1 MKYEELRCQVCGAE
15 QLVKQSDGTYVCE
28 YCRARYRENDLERYK
43 EAIKGELRGVVTEAL
58 LFQRAQDIANIRRNL
73 FEALK
78 EEYTD
83 SYKIVGYCR
92 ELKKLLPN
100 DFQARCFEVL
110 NNGNKWQINA
120 MLESVDVKGEGRL
133 YVKDILESM
142 IKSLAPENLLAL
154 KSLADRALEGAEKT
168 KYLNK
173 IEEESGKCEAGLYSP
188 EVPRKAFIA
197 YSSRDMAIV
206 TPLVEYLESMG
217 ISCFVALRNMRH
229 GRGSVEN
236 YEKVLKRAMHNCK
249 SFVFVSTRNSRRFD
263 CDAMEKEIPYV
274 KDKEPKVKRIEY
286 LVEDYGENESAIKAT
301 LKEFFGEKEWVRNK
315 EDLPMRIMGSEPQ
328 SAAAAVVKYCLVCGA
343 ENAMDAF
350 TCKRCEKREF
360 GTGEEYEARRQEVKR
375 QEKEQKAAARRDAE
389 KKEAAR
395 IEAEKREAAQE
406 ASRLF
411 SREKTPVA
419 EIDLSD
425 FKIEDGVLVEYS
437 GEGGVVIIPNS
448 VTSIGKEAF
457 EYCESL
463 TSITIPDS
471 VTSIGDHAFYDCE
484 SLTSITIPNSVT
496 SIGRSAF
503 YGCKSLTSITI
514 PKRVTSIEWSV
525 FSGCSSLTSIT
536 IPNSVTSIGDCAF
549 EDCESLTSITIPNS
563 VTSIGEA
570 AFSGCSSL
578 TSITIPNS
586 VTSIEWSAFSGCSS
600 LTSITIPNSVTS
612 IGWSIFSGCIGLE
625 EIKVEKGNP
634 VCHSEGN
641 CLIGTESKTLVAG
654 CKNSKIPADGS
665 VTSIGECA
673 FYGCESL
680 TSITIPKR
688 VTSIGECAFY
698 GCESL
703 TSITIPNS
711 VTSIEQEAFSGCSS
725 LTSITI
731 PNSVTSIEQEAFSGC
746 SSLTSITI
754 PKRVTSIGDC
764 AFYGCESLTSITIPK
779 RVTSIG
785 EGAFGGC
792 IGLEEIKVEK
802 RNLVFHSEGNCL
814 IETKSKTLVA
824 GCKNS
829 KIPADGR
836 VTSIGED
843 AFYDCKSLTSIT
855 TPNSVTSIGRSAF
868 YGCKSLTSITIPNS
882 VTSIERSVFSG
893 CSSLTSI
900 TIPDSVTS
908 IGGGA
913 FAYCVGLT
921 SITIPN
927 SVTSIGEGAF
937 YDCESL
943 TSITIPDS
951 VASIGKRAFE
961 GCSSLTSITIPNSVT
976 SIERSVFSGCS
987 SLTSITIPKRVT
999 SIGEDAFYDCES
1011 LTSVTI
1017 PNSVTRIYKDAFE
1030 GCSDD
1035 LQIYC
1040 SGVEPMV
1047 WPAGWDESLKGK
1059 VIWAK

>member
-15 QLVKQSDGTYVCE
+15 GVVEQSDGTYVCE
-28 YCRARYRENDLERYK
+28 YCRARYIENDLERYK

-360 GTGEEYEARRQEVKR
+360 GTEEEYEARRQEVKR

-395 IEAEKREAAQE
+395 IEAEKRETAQE

-448 VTSIGKEAF
+448 VTSIGEDAF
-457 EYCESL
+457 NGCKRL
-463 TSITIPDS
+463 TSVTIS
-471 VTSIGDHAFYDCE
+471 
-484 SLTSITIPNSVT
+484 NSVT
-496 SIGRSAF
+496 SIGRRAF
-503 YGCKSLTSITI
+503 Y
-514 PKRVTSIEWSV
+514 E
-525 FSGCSSLTSIT
+525 CSSLTSIT
-536 IPNSVTSIGDCAF
+536 IPNSVTSVGARAF
-549 EDCESLTSITIPNS
+549 DRCSSLTSITIPDSVISIGERAFNVCSSLTSIAIPNS
-563 VTSIGEA
+563 VTSIGEE
-570 AFSGCSSL
+570 AFYRCTSL
-578 TSITIPNS
+578 TSVIIPNS
-586 VTSIEWSAFSGCSS
+586 VTGIGGGAFAACMD
-600 LTSITIPNSVTS
+600 
-612 IGWSIFSGCIGLE
+612 LE
-625 EIKVEKGNP
+625 EIRGGKGNP
-634 VCHSEGN
+634 
-641 CLIGTESKTLVAG
+641 
-654 CKNSKIPADGS
+654 
-665 VTSIGECA
+665 
-673 FYGCESL
+673 
-680 TSITIPKR
+680 
-688 VTSIGECAFY
+688 
-698 GCESL
+698 
-703 TSITIPNS
+703 
-711 VTSIEQEAFSGCSS
+711 
-725 LTSITI
+725 
-731 PNSVTSIEQEAFSGC
+731 
-746 SSLTSITI
+746 
-754 PKRVTSIGDC
+754 
-764 AFYGCESLTSITIPK
+764 
-779 RVTSIG
+779 
-785 EGAFGGC
+785 
-792 IGLEEIKVEK
+792 
-802 RNLVFHSEGNCL
+802 VFHSEGNCL

-829 KIPADGR
+829 KIPADGS
-836 VTSIGED
+836 VTSIGER
-843 AFYDCKSLTSIT
+843 AFEGCSSLTSIT
-855 TPNSVTSIGRSAF
+855 VPNSVTSIGRRAF
-868 YGCKSLTSITIPNS
+868 YECSSLTSITIPNS
-882 VTSIERSVFSG
+882 ITSVGARAFRGCSSLTNIIIPNSVISLEGGAFSG

-900 TIPDSVTS
+900 TIPNN
-908 IGGGA
+908 
-913 FAYCVGLT
+913 
-921 SITIPN
+921 ITIIE
-927 SVTSIGEGAF
+927 SYAF
-937 YDCESL
+937 SGCKSL
-943 TSITIPDS
+943 TSIIIS
-951 VASIGKRAFE
+951 NCA
-961 GCSSLTSITIPNSVT
+961 
-976 SIERSVFSGCS
+976 
-987 SLTSITIPKRVT
+987 T
-999 SIGEDAFYDCES
+999 SIGDG
-1011 LTSVTI
+1011 
-1017 PNSVTRIYKDAFE
+1017 AFE

-1035 LQIYC
+1035 LRIYC

-1047 WPAGWDESLKGK
+1047 WPAGWDKSLKGK
-1059 VIWAK
+1059 VIWVK